1 MRTTL
6 ALFLLAGGL
15 PLAAQPDVDALL
27 RQAEEAYGLADHQAA
42 LALYDSVAA
51 HNTSAGLLFNIGNC
65 YSKLGDV
72 PHAILYYERALRL
85 SPGAEDV
92 QANLDLERTKVVD
105 RMNQLPA
112 FTLGSMWDRLQGGRD
127 VDQWARRSL
136 WACAL
141 MAAAAAGGLLV
152 RHNAAKRG
160 LYALALVGLVATIT
174 STALAAYRV
183 KEVEQHA
190 EAIILTPSVEVRGE
204 PREGSTR
211 LFILHQGT
219 KLDVLEEQG
228 DWREVRLSSGAVGWL
243 PKAAIAVI

>member
-6 ALFLLAGGL
+6 ALFLLAGSL
-15 PLAAQPDVDALL
+15 PLTAQPDVDALL
-27 RQAEEAYGLADHQAA
+27 RQAEEAYSNADHRSA

-51 HNTSAGLLFNIGNC
+51 DHTSAGLLFNIGNC

-72 PHAILYYERALRL
+72 PHAILNYERALRL

-92 QANLDLERTKVVD
+92 QANLDLERAKVVD
-105 RMNQLPA
+105 RVSQLPA

-152 RHNAAKRG
+152 HSNAAKRG
-160 LYALALVGLVATIT
+160 LYALALVGLVATIA

-183 KEVEQHA
+183 QQVEQHA